1 MTGVMLSSTK
11 AEYVSMPEAVKELK
25 LIHMCL
31 TYLGFHIELPM
42 LVYIDNVGAINL
54 LHKQSTNCCTKPIG
68 I

>member
-31 TYLGFHIELPM
+31 TYLGFDINLPM
-42 LVYIDNVGAINL
+42 SIDYDNLGAINL
-54 LHKQSTNCCTKPIG
+54 PHLCFYMC
-68 I
+68 